1 MRVIAS
7 LVIKIEHVSNTNSKD
22 TGDSSYG
29 NSRILHFYKK
39 KVRIILFFF
48 FFPKKVV
55 ARVSDEVE
63 SHEASMSFAWTLALI
78 KMEK

>member
-1 MRVIAS
+1 MYPIP
-7 LVIKIEHVSNTNSKD
+7 T
-22 TGDSSYG
+22 
-29 NSRILHFYKK
+29 
-39 KVRIILFFF
+39 VRIPVTVAMAIVEFLIYIRKNYLLFSFFF